1 MYTFGFTPHTT
12 EAVIC
17 VTFSG
22 VRNAMKN
29 TCLNPLTVQ
38 TRRKWIGRVFL
49 IVFLSAAAN
58 ANCSGLNK
66 TNIDELNLSIP
77 PDIALSLFAENL
89 PAARHMAFDDQG
101 ILFLSQHRAG
111 RVTALPDTDKDG
123 RADKAVTI
131 LENRETPHGLAFVK
145 LDSGYY
151 LYVAEETQVVRL
163 KRTAKPYQYG
173 EPEVIV
179 SGIPGGGHSTRTIKI
194 KDGKLY
200 LSVGS
205 SCNVCLEKHRYRSAI
220 IRFDLDGSN
229 ELVFAE
235 GLRNSVGIEFS
246 PYSGELWGVNN
257 GRDRLG
263 DDTPREELNIIL
275 EGKHYGWP
283 YCYEDRV
290 FDTDFNKPFDCSKT
304 VPPAHTFT
312 AHMAPL
318 GLAFYQKGTLP
329 DKYNNSVFVSFHG
342 SWNRSV
348 PAGYKVMRLLLNDK
362 GEIQSDEDFI
372 TGWLKEAGRKVG
384 RPVDMEQ
391 SPEGDLYLSD
401 DMLGVVYRITG
412 K

>member
-1 MYTFGFTPHTT
+1 MKKTRVSAHFTHTQRNLT
-12 EAVIC
+12 GWFCLIFFLAAV
-17 VTFSG
+17 T
-22 VRNAMKN
+22 
-29 TCLNPLTVQ
+29 
-38 TRRKWIGRVFL
+38 
-49 IVFLSAAAN
+49 N
-58 ANCSGLNK
+58 ANCSGLN
-66 TNIDELNLSIP
+66 P
-77 PDIALSLFAENL
+77 PDISRLNLTIPAGVSLTLFANNV

-111 RVTALPDTDKDG
+111 KVVALPDKDKDG
-123 RADKAVTI
+123 RSDQAVEI
-131 LENRETPHGLAFVK
+131 LVNRKTPHGLAFVQ

-151 LYVAEETQVVRL
+151 LYVAEEHQVVRL
-163 KRTAKPYQYG
+163 KRTGKPYSYG
-173 EPEVIV
+173 KPKVIV
-179 SGIPGGGHSTRTIKI
+179 SGIPEGGHSTRTIKI

-229 ELVFAE
+229 EEIFAE

-263 DDTPREELNIIL
+263 DDTPREELNIIRQ
-275 EGKHYGWP
+275 GKHYGWP

-290 FDTDFNKPFDCSKT
+290 FDTDFNKPFDCAKT

-318 GLAFYQKGTLP
+318 GLVFYQNGSLP
-329 DKYNNSVFVSFHG
+329 EKYNNSVFVSFHG

-348 PAGYKVMRLLLNDK
+348 PAGYKVMRVILNEK
-362 GEIQSDEDFI
+362 GEIVSDEDFI
-372 TGWLKEAGRKVG
+372 TGWLKEGGKRDG

-401 DMLGVVYRITG
+401 DTLGVVYKISGR
-412 K
+412 